1 MSTTA
6 TVIGDDLERLFPL
19 LAEEGSR
26 DVRKIMENAKTLS
39 FPANQQVSSPGSSCE
54 LYILVLTGSIRVQIL
69 TDSGREVVLY
79 HVRPGDGCILTTT
92 CLLSGDAFP
101 AEGITDSTTTALALS
116 RAEFD
121 LALQQSPHFRHL
133 VFANLGQRLADVITR
148 IEQLCSPSI
157 ERHLAAMLIESQTDN
172 KGSITTT
179 HQKLAGELGTAR
191 EVVSRHLKRFE
202 EKGWV
207 RLGRGTIQI
216 REPETLTRLSE

>member
-1 MSTTA
+1 M
-6 TVIGDDLERLFPL
+6 
-19 LAEEGSR
+19 
-26 DVRKIMENAKTLS
+26 
-39 FPANQQVSSPGSSCE
+39 
-54 LYILVLTGSIRVQIL
+54 
-69 TDSGREVVLY
+69 DSGREVVLY

-92 CLLSGDAFP
+92 CLLSGDTFP
-101 AEGITDSTTTALALS
+101 AEGITDLPTKALALS

-121 LALQQSPHFRHL
+121 LALQGSPGFRHL
-133 VFANLGQRLADVITR
+133 VFANLGQRLADVISR

-157 ERHLAAMLIESQTDN
+157 ERHLAAMLMESQTDN